1 MGTGPT
7 FQEAAFQVEW
17 VQARE
22 TGRKTGLQTGGRGE
36 GTAQAEVALW
46 RACVVSAC
54 LPEPP
59 AGTRGARKCVLNEQ
73 KALHRLARGTGSQT
87 AQSGR
92 LLWIW
97 CWCRS
102 DVPSRER
109 IPLSLMEKYK

>member
-1 MGTGPT
+1 MGAGPT
-7 FQEAAFQVEW
+7 SQEAAFQVEW
-17 VQARE
+17 EQARE
-22 TGRKTGLQTGGRGE
+22 TGRETGLQTWGW
-36 GTAQAEVALW
+36 GTAQAEEALW

-59 AGTRGARKCVLNEQ
+59 AGTRGAGKCVLNEQ
-73 KALHRLARGTGSQT
+73 KALHRLAGGNGSQR

-102 DVPSRER
+102 DVPSGGR